1 MSMNYKKLPVVL
13 VILLVGFLLSISPLY
28 AGTIFQNFNN
38 NSYNTNYFFLQM
50 SQTPGAP
57 TVTVTNGRLEVTFP
71 ASTITLAAAGLG
83 NLANHRLVGD
93 YDIQVDFDLL
103 TWPSDNWVWPGI
115 VTQLYDMVRI
125 NHNEGQG
132 TQDAYLLF
140 FFAEQVPGQPTVGHL
155 VTAADNS
162 GKMRLNRTG
171 NTVSGYYWH
180 NNAWQ
185 SIGSYTD
192 PQYGA
197 PIDFSIGGTV
207 GNRATDSTVKVAFD
221 NLKVTNASFKGN
233 SIPPFMNLLMN

>member
-1 MSMNYKKLPVVL
+1 MRSMKVAVVL
-13 VILLVGFLLSISPLY
+13 AMLATGSLLSISPLD
-28 AGTIFQNFNN
+28 AGTIYQNFNN

-57 TVTVTNGRLEVTFP
+57 TAAVAGNRLEVTFP

-83 NLANHRLVGD
+83 NLANHQLVGD

-103 TWPSDNWVWPGI
+103 TWPADNWVWPGI

-140 FFAEQVPGQPTVGHL
+140 FFAEQVPGQPTIGHL
-155 VTAADNS
+155 VTTSDNS
-162 GKMRLNRTG
+162 VKMRLQRTG
-171 NTVSGYYWH
+171 NTVSGYFWH

-185 SIGSYTD
+185 LIGSYTD

-207 GNRATDSTVKVAFD
+207 GNRSTDSTVKVAFD

-233 SIPPFMNLLMN
+233 SIPPFLDLLIN